1 MTATRMPRVATLTAA
16 GAAWIVAAAF
26 LWQTTVPDDLRLPSL
41 DERATFGA
49 ELVRDAEAYERFF
62 YVLWALGTLV
72 SLTVLVWFV
81 RRGPRLAASL
91 GLGKVNAGI
100 ILGVLVTTAVWAV
113 SLPFFYA
120 AAWWDRR
127 HDISVESWSLIV
139 FEPWFELMALAF
151 QAALVL
157 GVLLLLAKR
166 FAQHWWIG
174 ATAMIL
180 VLGVLLQLGLPYLD
194 RIGSKSPPSKLAATI
209 DELERR
215 EGTGDLTVRV
225 QDVDD
230 QTTAANAYTFGIGP
244 SRTVVFW
251 NTLLDGRFTDGEVRF
266 VAAHELAHQAR
277 NHLWKGIAWATL
289 VAAVLFAAVA
299 LATRRRGGLRN
310 PGAVPLAIL
319 TLAVLQLF
327 VMPFSNA
334 VSRRYEAEADWTALK
349 ATRDPEA
356 AKGLFTGF
364 AEDLADPQPPAWA
377 EWMFGS
383 HPSPL
388 DRVEMAEAFRRR
400 GG

>member
-1 MTATRMPRVATLTAA
+1 MSRVATLTAA
-16 GAAWIVAAAF
+16 GVAWIVAAA
-26 LWQTTVPDDLRLPSL
+26 LLLQTTVPDDLRLPSL

-49 ELVRDAEAYERFF
+49 ELVREAEAYERFL
-62 YVLWALGTLV
+62 YILWILGTLA
-72 SLTVLVWFV
+72 SLAVLVWLV
-81 RRGPRLAASL
+81 RRGPRLAESL
-91 GLGKVNAGI
+91 GLGRVNAGI
-100 ILGVLVTTAVWAV
+100 VVGVLVTTAVWVV

-120 AAWWDRR
+120 GAWWDRR
-127 HDISVESWSLIV
+127 HDISVEPWSLIV
-139 FEPWFELMALAF
+139 FAPWFELMALAF
-151 QAALVL
+151 QAVIVL

-174 ATAMIL
+174 ATAMVL

-194 RIGSKSPPSKLAATI
+194 RIASESPPPKLAATI

-215 EGTGDLTVRV
+215 QGTGDLTVRV
-225 QDVDD
+225 ADVDEE
-230 QTTAANAYTFGIGP
+230 TTAANAYTFGIGP

-251 NTLLDGRFTDGEVRF
+251 NTLLDGRFTDREVRF
-266 VAAHELAHQAR
+266 VAAHELGHQAR
-277 NHLWKGIAWATL
+277 DHLLKGIAWATL
-289 VAAVLFAAVA
+289 IGALLFAAVA
-299 LATRRRGGLRN
+299 LVTRRRGGLRN

-334 VSRRYEAEADWTALK
+334 VSRRYETEADWTALN
-349 ATRDPEA
+349 ATRDPDA

-364 AEDLADPQPPAWA
+364 AEDLSDPQPPAWA

-388 DRVEMAEAFRRR
+388 ERVEMAEAFRRR

>member
-1 MTATRMPRVATLTAA
+1 MAV
-16 GAAWIVAAAF
+16 AWIVAAAL

-62 YVLWALGTLV
+62 YILWALGTLV
-72 SLTVLVWFV
+72 SLAVLLWFV

-127 HDISVESWSLIV
+127 HDISVEPWSLIA
-139 FEPWFELMALAF
+139 FEPWLALIALAF
-151 QAALVL
+151 QAVLVL

-194 RIGSKSPPSKLAATI
+194 RIGSESPPSKLAATI

-215 EGTGDLTVRV
+215 EATGDLTVRV

-266 VAAHELAHQAR
+266 VAAHEVGHQAR

-289 VAAVLFAAVA
+289 IAAVLFAAVA
-299 LATRRRGGLRN
+299 IATRRRGGLRN

-319 TLAVLQLF
+319 TLGVLQLF

-400 GG
+400 RG